1 MAGEG
6 AILVIAGAG
15 TGKTRTLVF
24 RVARLLERGV
34 PPEEILLCTF
44 TNKAAHVMLNRVEEL
59 IGSQARRVLGGT
71 FHHVANRI
79 LRTHAN
85 SLGYETGYS
94 ILDEEDSQDLLA
106 SCMAEYR
113 PRSDRLLPRPAAILE
128 PLSFAINTLQPLDQ
142 VILHHS
148 PELLPY
154 LDDVLALARAFRER
168 KRACNAMDFDDLLL
182 NLKIILEDHNDVSRD
197 ISRKLQHVLVDEY
210 QDTNALQCGIIDL
223 FARENGNLTV
233 VGDDAQSIYSFRGA
247 DPNNIPHFIERWPS
261 AMLFKLEQNYRSSPQ
276 ILALANAAIRQNRQ
290 QVPKELFGN
299 QPSGP
304 LPALIPVP
312 DNDTQAAFVAQ
323 RVTELAQE
331 GINLNKMAVLYR
343 AHHHSLEL
351 QVELTRRKIPYL
363 VRSGVRFFEQA
374 HIKDVIAYLRILENS
389 HDELSWMRVL
399 KLQPGIGRQLAA
411 RIFDEIKQ
419 DDNPLEFFVRRF
431 RIEEIPKR
439 GREAIQRLTSFFSGH
454 LGKETNTPGGVI
466 QAVLDQ
472 GYREL
477 LARVYANPKVRADD
491 LERLGDYAD
500 RFDSIQNFLSELHL
514 LASFGTEEVVGSK
527 ESDERLI
534 LSSIHQA
541 KGLEWTVV
549 FLIGLNE
556 GGFPHPRALCEPGG
570 EAEERRLFYVALTR
584 TMEELYMVY
593 PMAADR
599 SGRRRVL
606 LRPSRFVEEISS
618 TGYIE
623 RWSVNVTSG

>member
-1 MAGEG
+1 MAREG

-24 RVARLLERGV
+24 RVARLLEGGV
-34 PPEEILLCTF
+34 PPDEILLCTF

-59 IGSQARRVLGGT
+59 IGGQARQVLGGT

-79 LRTHAN
+79 LRTQAN
-85 SLGYETGYS
+85 KLGYETGYS

-106 SCMAEYR
+106 SCMAEYT
-113 PRSDRLLPRPAAILE
+113 PRSDRLLPRPAAIIE
-128 PLSFAINTLQPLDQ
+128 PISFAVNTLQPLDQ
-142 VILHHS
+142 VILHHT

-154 LDDVLALARAFRER
+154 LDDILALARDFRKR

-182 NLKIILEDHNDVSRD
+182 NLKIILEDNHDVSRN
-197 ISRKLQHVLVDEY
+197 ISRKLRHVLVDEY
-210 QDTNALQCGIIDL
+210 QDTNALQCGIVDL

-247 DPNNIPHFIERWPS
+247 DPNNIPRFIERWPS

-290 QVPKELFGN
+290 QVPKELFGK
-299 QPSGP
+299 QPDGP

-411 RIFDEIKQ
+411 RIFNEIKQ
-419 DDNPLEFFVRRF
+419 DNNPLEFLVKRF
-431 RIEEIPKR
+431 RMEEIPKR
-439 GREAIQRLTSFFSGH
+439 GRDAIQRLTSFFSGY
-454 LGKETNTPGGVI
+454 LGKETNNPGGVI

-477 LARVYANPKVRADD
+477 LARVYPNPKVRADD

-500 RFDSIQNFLSELHL
+500 RFDSIQSFLSELHL
-514 LASFGTEEVVGSK
+514 LASFGTEEVIGSK

-534 LSSIHQA
+534 LSTIHQA
-541 KGLEWTVV
+541 KGLEWMVV

-556 GGFPHPRALCEPGG
+556 GGFPHPRALLEAGG

-584 TMEELYMVY
+584 TMEELYVVY

-606 LRPSRFVEEISS
+606 LRPSRFIEEISS
-618 TGYIE
+618 TEYLE
-623 RWSVNVTSG
+623 RWSVNITSG